1 MMRKHHGERWSSI
14 AAIITDHHFLLI
26 LLLVLAT
33 LFLRAY
39 CEEGER
45 ELELVFYPLFMHIL
59 S

>member
-1 MMRKHHGERWSSI
+1 MMREHHGQRWSSI
-14 AAIITDHHFLLI
+14 VAIITGDHVLLI

-33 LFLRAY
+33 LFLRTY

-45 ELELVFYPLFMHIL
+45 ELELVFYPLFMHTL